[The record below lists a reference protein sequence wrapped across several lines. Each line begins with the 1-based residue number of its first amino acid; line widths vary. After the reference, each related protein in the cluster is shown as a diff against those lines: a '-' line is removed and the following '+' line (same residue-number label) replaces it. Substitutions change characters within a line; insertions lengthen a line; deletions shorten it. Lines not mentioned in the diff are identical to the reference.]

1 MARDSDVVA
10 ITMKWA
16 SSPSAD
22 ANLNVRPGEAVLVF
36 EDGYEEHYS
45 LNDGSKPTRAQFNYF
60 FRALTGFIREGN
72 TKGILLDWD
81 ASIAYTH
88 TAYVT
93 GSNGIPY
100 MSVQGSTNV
109 DPTTDADSSH
119 WTRLVPVQV
128 ATPSASESTSG
139 VVRYG
144 TDSDQQTG
152 TATNR
157 VLSIKR
163 IVDLINRLIPS
174 SRLLP
179 SNDGASGTF
188 LGHDKTFR
196 TLPTATDA
204 TDSVKGVVELSDQSQ
219 ADTGTDTATAMT
231 PALVKRVADARAA
244 AATVPPSRQLPAA
257 NGASGT
263 FLGHDKTFRALPSAS
278 TAIAGVSELAIEQEV
293 TDGVTNRVVTPSVL
307 PIRQLITYTSG
318 STPTAANKANTLHLV
333 ER

>member
-1 MARDSDVVA
+1 MARDADILSIVA
-10 ITMKWA
+10 IWA
-16 SSPSAD
+16 SSQNAD
-22 ANLNVRPGEAVLVF
+22 KNLDVRPGEAPLVF
-36 EDGYEEHYS
+36 ADGYEEPYS
-45 LNDGSKPTRAQFNYF
+45 QNDGSKPTRAQMNQFVNW
-60 FRALTGFIREGN
+60 I
-72 TKGILLDWD
+72 TKLAAELNKGTYPQW
-81 ASIAYTH
+81 AAAAT
-88 TAYVT
+88 YVHPT
-93 GSNGIPY
+93 WCIGSNGTPY
-100 MSVQGSTNV
+100 LSVQASTNV
-109 DPTTDADSSH
+109 DPTTDTDNSH
-119 WTRLVPVQV
+119 WVKFVPDAVV
-128 ATPSASESTSG
+128 IPNASESVFGT
-139 VVRYG
+139 VRLG
-144 TDSDQQTG
+144 TDDDQQTG
-152 TATNR
+152 TATDR

-163 IVDLINRLIPS
+163 IVDLISRLIPS

-179 SNDGASGTF
+179 SNNGASGTF

-263 FLGHDKTFRALPSAS
+263 FLGHDKTFRALPTAS
-278 TAIAGVSELAIEQEV
+278 TVIAGVSELAIEQEV

-307 PIRQLITYTSG
+307 PIRQIITYASG
-318 STPTAANKANTLHLV
+318 STPTAANKANTIHLV